1 MATPAPDLTVTV
13 PKAAWRRGVPA
24 LARFAKEF
32 AQAAHDAAVKDGA
45 AALTGE
51 TVIAFAGNDAV
62 QDLNATFR
70 GQNKPTNVLS
80 FPSPGHHGGD
90 VILALETVRDEAAAQ
105 GKTLADHTA
114 HLIVHGILHLMG
126 YDHLV
131 RGDARRMERLER
143 RVLGT
148 FGIADPYA

>member
-1 MATPAPDLTVTV
+1 MATPAPDLTITV
-13 PKAAWRRGVPA
+13 QLAAWRRQVPA
-24 LARFAKEF
+24 LTRFARDF
-32 AQAAHDAAVKDGA
+32 ARAAHDAAVKDGA
-45 AALTGE
+45 APLTGE
-51 TVIAFAGNDAV
+51 TAIVFAGDAAV

-80 FPSPGHHGGD
+80 FPSPAHDGGD
-90 VILALETVRDEAAAQ
+90 IILALETMRAEATAQ
-105 GKTLADHTA
+105 AKTLPDHTA